1 MHSVESFALSSLD
14 RRPPALLLSMS
25 TTNDTPSAPSFRPLV
40 IGGLYPGISRGLSA
54 DIRAAQALEGHPYP
68 ICTAHVA
75 AGGGVV
81 TDVLSVPTDT
91 VSAHLEHVFETEHP
105 TAAKVGILSD
115 AATVEVVF
123 GRLGDHLKGSFI
135 YDCTLSGPSGEDLTG
150 PRTLEA
156 IVDRL
161 HVPDLV
167 TLRVHDARLV
177 AGMEIPSLDDA
188 QVAIQRVVQQGAQ
201 RVLLRCGRLPTHHF
215 DTESDPPNYSAD
227 LYYDGDDF
235 ALFEAPYL
243 SHLDGIHGASSGL
256 LLPVLYGLQT
266 GQTSEEATQAA
277 KARVTEALKA
287 AQDARSTVHAPA
299 FFDALRHEP
308 STITEDSPDE

>member
-1 MHSVESFALSSLD
+1 M
-14 RRPPALLLSMS
+14 R
-25 TTNDTPSAPSFRPLV
+25 TTNDIPSSLSFRPLV
-40 IGGLYPGISRGLSA
+40 LGGLYPGIARGLSA
-54 DIRAAQALEGHPYP
+54 DIRATQALGGHPHP

-105 TAAKVGILSD
+105 TAAKIGILAD
-115 AATVEVVF
+115 AATVNMVF
-123 GRLGDHLKGSFI
+123 DLLEDRQVSPLI

-150 PRTLEA
+150 QRALE
-156 IVDRL
+156 IIIDRL

-167 TLRVHDARLV
+167 TLRVQDARLV

-188 QVAIQRVVQQGAQ
+188 QVAIQRVVQQGAE

-243 SHLDGIHGASSGL
+243 DDLEGVHGASSGL
-256 LLPVLYGLQT
+256 LLPLLWNLQS
-266 GQTSEEATQAA
+266 GQDSERATQAA
-277 KARVTEALKA
+277 KARVTEALKV
-287 AQDARSTVHAPA
+287 AQDAASVVHSPS

-308 STITEDSPDE
+308 STITEESPDE